1 MMVLNLLAAISI
13 SNVAG
18 AGVTLLV
25 IGLVFVLILS
35 IAYAK
40 LRVEQDPTVEAV
52 LAALPGANCGGCG
65 LAGCGAYAEVVVADH
80 GLMGKCGP
88 GGDTLVR
95 EIAALLGI
103 EAAASAPVRAVVHCG
118 AKRADLINSTRYG
131 GAATCGEGQ
140 MVAGVMGCPYGCM
153 GFGDCAAVCEF
164 DAIDMVDG
172 LATVNYD
179 KCVGCGACVQACPRG
194 LITLEKFSEDPLLI
208 ITCSSRDKVKEVR
221 GYCKVGCVGCGLCAK
236 LDPNHFQMEQSLAV
250 IDYEKYGRSEEFDKA
265 VEKCPRACMLFV
277 GKKAPAET
285 NAAAAVEE
293 YTDHR

>member
-1 MMVLNLLAAISI
+1 MVLELLAVINI

-18 AGVTLLV
+18 AGLTLLV

-40 LRVEQDPTVEAV
+40 LRVELDPTVEAV
-52 LAALPGANCGGCG
+52 LNALPGANCGGCG
-65 LAGCGAYAEVVVADH
+65 LAGCSAYAEAVVADH

-88 GGDTLVR
+88 GGGALVK
-95 EIAALLGI
+95 EIAAILGI

-118 AKRADLINSTRYG
+118 AKSIDQINSTRYG

-153 GFGDCAAVCEF
+153 GYGDCAAACEF
-164 DAIDMVDG
+164 DAIEMVDG
-172 LATVNYD
+172 LATINYD
-179 KCVGCGACVQACPRG
+179 KCVGCGACVQACPRQ
-194 LITLEKFSEDPLLI
+194 LITLERFSEDPLLI
-208 ITCSSRDKVKEVR
+208 ISCSSRDKVKDVR
-221 GYCKVGCVGCGLCAK
+221 SYCKVGCVGCGLCAK
-236 LDPNHFQMEQSLAV
+236 LAPNHFQMEQNLAV

-277 GKKAPAET
+277 GK
-285 NAAAAVEE
+285 NAIVEVS
-293 YTDHR
+293 